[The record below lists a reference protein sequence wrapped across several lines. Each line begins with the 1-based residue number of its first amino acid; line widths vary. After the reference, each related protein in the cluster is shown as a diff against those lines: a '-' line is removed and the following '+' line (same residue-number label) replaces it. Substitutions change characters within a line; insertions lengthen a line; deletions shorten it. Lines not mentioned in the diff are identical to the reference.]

1 MRDFFGVNSF
11 PLLFRQQVTIHNN
24 LNNMKMKNLILM
36 AAIAMMP
43 LVACN
48 ANGGSTNATEQAAP
62 AAAPAQKPDL
72 GFLTAMGL
80 DVSNLTIIDDVWEF
94 SVDFIELNEDQ
105 ALKLLP
111 MAQYLYDG
119 DIYDGRYYIAAA
131 KALPD
136 GYTMLLYG
144 WETGDDA
151 SLEMMGVYD
160 KDGKITDF
168 MQLGNMGE
176 FCDIEQND
184 EYTQGRAQM
193 TNIDLK
199 FTAPGVF
206 TLDKTVKEADWQ
218 QDPNNDDG
226 NRQATVQ
233 TLETYSIDGKGH
245 IALDGRKEV
254 KRQGTPNKEYEQCTT
269 INDLSRLPMSDATRI
284 DQLTDL
290 AGKMKQMLGDQQY
303 ADGAAYNIISAIG
316 EYFATNPDALFQWIY
331 KNRDRSN
338 MIVSHLQKGITNSL
352 LDKALLDK
360 AINQMTDRAAQK
372 YIKGLTAGWEPE

>member
-1 MRDFFGVNSF
+1 
-11 PLLFRQQVTIHNN
+11 
-24 LNNMKMKNLILM
+24 MKNFILM

-48 ANGGSTNATEQAAP
+48 ANGASTNATDQAAP
-62 AAAPAQKPDL
+62 AAAAPEKPDL

-80 DVSNLTIIDDVWEF
+80 DVSNLNIINKVWEF
-94 SVDFIELNEDQ
+94 SVDFIDLNEDQ

-111 MAQYLYDG
+111 MAQFLNDG
-119 DIYDGRYYIAAA
+119 DIYDGRYYIIAA

-160 KDGKITDF
+160 KDGNITDF

-176 FCDIEQND
+176 VSDIEQNED
-184 EYTQGRAQM
+184 YTQGRAQM

-206 TLDKTVKEADWQ
+206 TLDKTVKEADWKR
-218 QDPNNDDG
+218 DPNNDDG
-226 NRQATVQ
+226 VRKATKVYWLVQ
-233 TLETYSIDGKGH
+233 TLETYSVDGKGH
-245 IALDGRKEV
+245 IVLDERKQL
-254 KRQGTPNKEYEQCTT
+254 KREGTLDKEYESWIP

-284 DQLTDL
+284 DKLNDL
-290 AGKMKQMLGDQQY
+290 AGKMKQQLGDQQY
-303 ADGAAYNIISAIG
+303 ADGTSYIVISAIN
-316 EYFATNPDALFQWIY
+316 EFFATNPDALFQWIY
-331 KNRDRSN
+331 KNRDRNN
-338 MIVSHLQKGITNSL
+338 MIVGHLQESIANSYL
-352 LDKALLDK
+352 EKALLDK
-360 AINQMTDRAAQK
+360 AIDQMTDKAAQK
-372 YIKGLTAGWEPE
+372 YIKDLTAGWGPNSD

>member
-1 MRDFFGVNSF
+1 
-11 PLLFRQQVTIHNN
+11 
-24 LNNMKMKNLILM
+24 MKNLILM

-72 GFLTAMGL
+72 GFLTAIGL

-226 NRQATVQ
+226 NRQATKVHWLVQ

-254 KRQGTPNKEYEQCTT
+254 KRQGTPNKEYEQCTP

-284 DQLTDL
+284 DQLNDL

-303 ADGAAYNIISAIG
+303 VDGAAYNVISAIG

-360 AINQMTDRAAQK
+360 AINQMTDKAAQK
-372 YIKGLTAGWEPE
+372 YIKDLTAGWEPE